1 MDYKCRDCGS
11 ERISPPVSVAGP
23 GAPGLL
29 RHLEA
34 RVCADCGF
42 TELRA
47 ENALDLYLA
56 ATRDAPPGPRAAV
69 PAIGGTAAANRQCP
83 ACGSLVPAASVR
95 CDVCGAIPGP

>member
-11 ERISPPVSVAGP
+11 ERISPPVPVATAGS
-23 GAPGLL
+23 PGLL
-29 RHLEA
+29 PHLEA

-47 ENALDLYLA
+47 ENALDVYLA
-56 ATRDAPPGPRAAV
+56 ATRDAPPGPRSAAAAGV
-69 PAIGGTAAANRQCP
+69 PAANRQCP

-95 CDVCGAIPGP
+95 CDVCGATPRS